1 MNNDSIPSLLH
12 QVATKLDS
20 HCNQILLER
29 LGIGMSQFRT
39 LLILQ
44 DRDARPQRDIAMSLG
59 QTEASISRQVKLL
72 REKGLIQI
80 KKSAQNRREHL
91 LFLTVKGDH
100 LTDRATEILN
110 DYLAQKFEVLSEKE
124 QSQLSA
130 HLLSLMNIL

>member
-12 QVATKLDS
+12 QVATKLDG

-29 LGIGMSQFRT
+29 LGIGMSQFRI
-39 LLILQ
+39 LLVLQ
-44 DRDARPQRDIAMSLG
+44 DRDARPQRDISASLC

-91 LFLTVKGDH
+91 LFLTLKGDH
-100 LTDRATEILN
+100 QTDRATEILN
-110 DYLAQKFEVLSEKE
+110 DYLAQKFEALNEKE
-124 QSQLSA
+124 QAQLST
-130 HLLSLMNIL
+130 HLLSLANIL